1 MGAEACGAA
10 CGGGVD
16 EGFGA
21 GGGEGV
27 GVVGAFGVVRGEV
40 S

>member
-10 CGGGVD
+10 CGGGID

-21 GGGEGV
+21 GVRGGV
-27 GVVGAFGVVRGEV
+27 GVVGTFGVVGCEV